1 MYALHLPWAA
11 PILSASG
18 SLKIVQILSL
28 GLSIA
33 SLIVIYQIVFE
44 TPLIQAKTARLY
56 SFALICFLPQFIMFT
71 LYVSNDTLAIF
82 MGCLTVLQTYRFIQL
97 HDWKQTLL
105 LAVVLG
111 LGFLTEPTFLAFIAV
126 WFGLMLFMGTRMGPP
141 AAQHVRLAFAFF
153 AVAGVLWSYKA
164 ISHYPLFR

>member
-71 LYVSNDTLAIF
+71 LYVSNPTMAISR
-82 MGCLTVLQTYRFIQL
+82 GCLTVLQTYRFIQC
-97 HDWKQTLL
+97 HDSKQPLL
-105 LAVVLG
+105 LPAVLVL
-111 LGFLTEPTFLAFIAV
+111 
-126 WFGLMLFMGTRMGPP
+126 
-141 AAQHVRLAFAFF
+141 HVMTTATC
-153 AVAGVLWSYKA
+153 
-164 ISHYPLFR
+164 